1 MKTAHRITRGFTLVE
16 IMIVVAIIGL
26 LVAIALPNFLK
37 ARKKSMVKAAQS
49 SMKEI
54 QGAVERARL
63 DGVNFANWQVA
74 TVSNGVVPD
83 YIKPW
88 PQCPGGGSWN
98 TAGLSNGTMTCTISD
113 INGGSPFSC
122 FDNIDE

>member
-1 MKTAHRITRGFTLVE
+1 MKTAQRIARGFTLVE

-54 QGAVERARL
+54 EGAVERARL
-63 DGVNFANWQVA
+63 DGVTFASWTEA
-74 TVSNGVVPD
+74 TVSNAVVPT

-88 PQCPGGGSWN
+88 PQCPGGGSWS
-98 TAGLSNGTMTCTISD
+98 TLGLSNGMMSCTISD
-113 INGGSPFSC
+113 VNGGSAFTAY
-122 FDNIDE
+122 DNIDE